1 MARSAKG
8 LKGQHCITDWCMGR
22 KRDGAQKLMPSS
34 ATGLNGQRWMTYW
47 HMGKTQNGSWAN
59 SLAQKLIKLMKL
71 MKEALKVSTV
81 WHMGRKRNPE
91 PTAWHRN
98 VLRTGSAMELWELAW
113 QLKPWGPTQ
122 PLMYCGIFTIIS
134 GRLYI
139 LLEGRSVKDSYCL
152 MRSRK
157 WNIAISTIVSWGL
170 SVYKM
175 LCVDGVREEWESV
188 PTKSTRGSTRAQERT
203 MDTA

>member
-1 MARSAKG
+1 
-8 LKGQHCITDWCMGR
+8 MGR

-122 PLMYCGIFTIIS
+122 PLMRCGRFTIIS
-134 GRLYI
+134 YI
-139 LLEGRSVKDSYCL
+139 LLQVQLINSRKESNSCCL
-152 MRSRK
+152 MRALK
-157 WNIAISTIVSWGL
+157 WDIAIPTIVSWFR
-170 SVYKM
+170 V
-175 LCVDGVREEWESV
+175 
-188 PTKSTRGSTRAQERT
+188 
-203 MDTA
+203 